1 MNVKAKFKVE
11 SVTHYQQ
18 SGEVFL
24 KVVTGGSKENDQ
36 FWKYTP
42 AGEIRLHIDNPAAM
56 AVFKPGLE
64 FYAILEPAV
73 DAVAAANAPAEG

>member
-1 MNVKAKFKVE
+1 MENVLAKFTVE
-11 SVTHYQQ
+11 SITHYIT

-24 KVVTGGSKENDQ
+24 KPVTGGSQENED

-56 AVFKPGLE
+56 AVFKPGMC
-64 FYAILEPAV
+64 FYVSFMPAPVEEPA
-73 DAVAAANAPAEG
+73 AGA